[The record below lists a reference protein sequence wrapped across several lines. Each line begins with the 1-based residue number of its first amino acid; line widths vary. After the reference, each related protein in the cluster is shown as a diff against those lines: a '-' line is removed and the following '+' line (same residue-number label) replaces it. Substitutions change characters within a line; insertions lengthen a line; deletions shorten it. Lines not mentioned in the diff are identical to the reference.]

1 MSDLYQKTYRGY
13 LVDHHTPD
21 LPGVSF
27 EKLDVAEW
35 ERFIEEANLDHL
47 MLYCKDHWGYSY
59 YDTAIGK

>member
-35 ERFIEEANLDHL
+35 ELFIE
-47 MLYCKDHWGYSY
+47 
-59 YDTAIGK
+59 